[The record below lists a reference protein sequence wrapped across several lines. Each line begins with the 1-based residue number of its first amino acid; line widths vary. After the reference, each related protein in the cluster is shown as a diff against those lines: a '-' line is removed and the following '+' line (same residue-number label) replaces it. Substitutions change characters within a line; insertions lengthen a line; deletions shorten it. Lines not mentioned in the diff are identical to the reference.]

1 MLNVSLP
8 RFKDTRKFK
17 GFGFIEFA
25 VRCKCCLYLLSR
37 RACTKGEGQGGSNLL
52 DCNVCVGG
60 RDQVKDDIA
69 KAVGK
74 SEYSEEKAR
83 EYCVR
88 FFGGMTANLIFC
100 APSTAKALRVMT
112 KLDWL
117 KLKGK

>member
-1 MLNVSLP
+1 MLFIFRCLGGP
-8 RFKDTRKFK
+8 ARRGK
-17 GFGFIEFA
+17 G
-25 VRCKCCLYLLSR
+25 R
-37 RACTKGEGQGGSNLL
+37 GGSNLL
-52 DCNVCVGG
+52 DCNVCVG

-69 KAVGK
+69 KAIGK

-83 EYCVR
+83 EYYVR
-88 FFGGMTANLIFC
+88 FFGGMTANLFFC